1 MHTQSMYFF
10 HQPLVDYAVAY
21 FQRVEFV
28 TPGEGDAFWGLFAP
42 GNTKYLTDRPF
53 ERFSDYEEML
63 LYLRDADQ
71 LKYERMHKG
80 TPFYFMSWLAFDL
93 RNYEKGLFYIDSAIA
108 EDVRKTQGTTDA
120 DAWKGAPGA
129 RFLLLEPQDEVAQ
142 RAINAIRAALDREMG
157 RFNFV
162 SGRPELDLGS
172 IRHFV
177 TRLIE
182 DPKQRTIIS
191 ALYVFVLEFAE
202 RVRELD
208 LRRGSAGGSNEPF
221 TVHLF
226 TGGLL
231 FESLLKHY
239 YPVNDAGSENRQLGN
254 VFNTTAFQRDFNLGG
269 PPPGSAATLREIHG
283 AVAGANT
290 IEVAFGTAAK
300 LRNTTGH
307 NLVWDDVFL
316 DSGIYVELFHQIINA
331 ILFVVGVKGR

>member
-10 HQPLVDYAVAY
+10 HQGLVDYAVAY

-42 GNTKYLTDRPF
+42 GNTQFLTDRPF

-63 LYLRDADQ
+63 LCLRDADQ
-71 LKYERMHKG
+71 AKYERMHKG

-108 EDVRKTQGTTDA
+108 EDVRKTQGTADP
-120 DAWKGAPGA
+120 DAWKRAPGA

-142 RAINAIRAALDREMG
+142 RAINAIRAALDKEMG
-157 RFNFV
+157 RFNRV
-162 SGRPELDLGS
+162 SGRPELGLGS
-172 IRHFV
+172 IRQFV

-208 LRRGSAGGSNEPF
+208 LRRGSCGGSNKPF

-231 FESLLKHY
+231 FESLLKHF
-239 YPVNDAGSENRQLGN
+239 YPVNDAGCENRQLGN
-254 VFNTTAFQRDFNLGG
+254 VFHTTAFLETSTSEGRPRAQ
-269 PPPGSAATLREIHG
+269 PPH
-283 AVAGANT
+283 
-290 IEVAFGTAAK
+290 
-300 LRNTTGH
+300 
-307 NLVWDDVFL
+307 
-316 DSGIYVELFHQIINA
+316 
-331 ILFVVGVKGR
+331 